1 MKDYEKLGLF
11 YLGKEVDPATMKK
24 TDAYYLY
31 DSKDLTTHAVCVG
44 MTGSGKTGLA
54 IGLLEEAAIDQIPA
68 LVIDPKGDMANLLLQ
83 FPDLRAE
90 DFKPWIP
97 EGSGENIDQKA
108 EKIAMEWKNGLADW
122 DEDPDRIRLLKNSV
136 DFSVYTPGSNRG
148 KAMAFFTPPSRP
160 SEPLMNDPEALAAYL
175 STSVSSLL
183 SLSGIEEDP
192 LTGPSSILL
201 SNLYLDA
208 WQKGEDLDFVGLV
221 SAIQNPPMKKMGV
234 LDMDTFYPKE
244 NRLRLIQKL
253 NGLFASPVFAQYMQ
267 GEPMDIQKLLYTSQG
282 RPRHSILSLAHLSE
296 DARIFCV
303 STLLNR
309 FLSWMRTQPGTSSLR
324 AILYM
329 DEIYGYFPPIANP
342 PTKKPLLTLLKQA
355 RAYGVGLV
363 LATQNPSDLDYKG
376 LSNIGTWFIGRLQT
390 EQDKSRLL
398 EGLQKAGE
406 NPDSQKKLSDLLS
419 SLPKRTFLVNNV
431 HEENLS
437 LLMTR
442 WTLSYLAGPLTGSQ
456 LTRLKE
462 EKNEGPSEDQKKF
475 SEEAAEKMP
484 LPPEPLKEKEGE
496 ASSLSSPLPAPV
508 FKKVTPFY
516 LPASQGDT
524 YLPTLYAA
532 VDILYED
539 SRAGVTC
546 LKKEIWN
553 TPVGKGLMPVQWE
566 EKTGLA
572 PDPADLIAQPSPGV
586 HFSPI
591 DPEMVTGVSM
601 KNWEKDLV
609 NTIYQKGGLTLLKI
623 PGTDLLQSINE
634 SEEDFRTRAQIFLR
648 EERDQS
654 REALQEKYRKKREA
668 LEAKISQQENRIDRE
683 RVQAERAKQ
692 DTLVNL
698 GAAIFDSF
706 MGRKRFKTT
715 TITKASSTARSF
727 SRQKEQS
734 QDVERA
740 QGILENYQEDLANL
754 QAELEEAVRTLQEK
768 YDPIFDQ
775 AAQVQVKPKKT
786 NIRIQAFAFL
796 WVPKSML

>member
-11 YLGKEVDPATMKK
+11 YLGKEADPATMKK

-31 DSKDLTTHAVCVG
+31 DSRDLTTHAVIVG

-54 IGLLEEAAIDQIPA
+54 IDLLEEAAIDQIPA
-68 LVIDPKGDMANLLLQ
+68 LIIDPKGDMANLLLQ
-83 FPDLRAE
+83 FPALRKE

-97 EGSGENIDQKA
+97 EIRGENPDQQA
-108 EKIAMEWKNGLADW
+108 EKTAAQWKKGLADW
-122 DEDPDRIRLLKNSV
+122 DQEPERIDLLKNSV

-148 KAMAFFTPPSRP
+148 KTLAFFTPPSRP
-160 SEPLMNDPEALAAYL
+160 SEPLMEDSEALSAYL

-183 SLSGIEEDP
+183 SLAGIEEDP
-192 LTGPSSILL
+192 LTGPSAILL

-208 WQKGEDLDFVGLV
+208 WQSGEDLDFVGLV

-234 LDMDTFYPKE
+234 LDMETFYPKE
-244 NRLRLIQKL
+244 KRLSLIQKL
-253 NGLFASPVFAQYMQ
+253 NRLFASPVFAQYMQ
-267 GEPMDIQKLLYTSQG
+267 GEPMDIQKLLYTPQG

-296 DARIFCV
+296 ETRIFCV
-303 STLLNR
+303 STLLNH

-376 LSNIGTWFIGRLQT
+376 LSNIGSWFIGRLQT

-398 EGLQKAGE
+398 EGLQKAGGE
-406 NPDSQKKLSDLLS
+406 PDPQKNLSDLLS

-431 HEENLS
+431 HEKDLC

-442 WTLSYLAGPLTGSQ
+442 WTLSYLAGPLTGAQ

-462 EKNEGPSEDQKKF
+462 EKDGGHFEDQGTQP
-475 SEEAAEKMP
+475 EEAAEKAP
-484 LPPEPLKEKEGE
+484 LPSKTAQEKESE
-496 ASSLSSPLPAPV
+496 VSNLSSPFPAPV
-508 FKKVTPFY
+508 FKKVSPFY
-516 LPASQGDT
+516 LPASAEDT

-532 VDILYED
+532 VDIYYED
-539 SRAGVTC
+539 RQAKERV

-553 TPVGKGLMPVQWE
+553 TLIGKGLMPVQWE
-566 EKTGLA
+566 EKTGLT
-572 PDPADLIAQPSPGV
+572 PDPSDLLSQPSPETS
-586 HFSPI
+586 FSPI
-591 DPEMVTGVSM
+591 DPEIISPTSM
-601 KNWEKDLV
+601 KGWEKDLV
-609 NTIYQKGGLTLLKI
+609 NTIYQKGGLSLLKL
-623 PGTDLLQSINE
+623 PGTDLSQALDE
-634 SEEDFRTRAQIFLR
+634 SEEAFQARAQIFLR
-648 EERDQS
+648 EKRDQS
-654 REALQEKYRKKREA
+654 RQTLQEKYRKKKEA

-683 RVQAERAKQ
+683 QIQAEKAKQ
-692 DTLVNL
+692 DTMVNL
-698 GAAIFDSF
+698 GATLLDSL
-706 MGRKRFKTT
+706 MGRKRLKTT

-740 QGILENYQEDLANL
+740 QGVLKEYQDALTSL
-754 QAELEEAVRTLQEK
+754 QADMEAEFLALQEK
-768 YDPIFDQ
+768 YDPLFQQ
-775 AAQVQVKPKKT
+775 AISVQLRPKKM
-786 NIRIQAFAFL
+786 NIQVQAFAFL
-796 WVPKSML
+796 WVPKSLL